1 MACMG
6 QIPRHETGAALVT
19 GASEGIGR
27 EIARVFASE
36 RFDVVLVARSRE
48 KLEALASELASRH
61 GVRAEAIALDLACAD
76 APARLFADT
85 QRRGIHVDVLVNNA
99 GVLEF
104 GSFVDTPLE
113 RLAKM
118 LSLNVAASTCLTRLY
133 LEPMI
138 VARHGHLLNVA
149 STGAFL
155 PMPSL
160 AAYAATNPYI
170 LSLSEAL
177 SEELQDTGVTVTVC
191 CPGFTHTHMSDQI
204 PGIEKL
210 MGLAPL
216 WEPAEIARAAFD
228 ACIHDRVVSVP
239 GLANK
244 LALGV
249 LGNSP
254 RWLVRKLG
262 GAIGR
267 RVM

>member
-1 MACMG
+1 MG
-6 QIPRHETGAALVT
+6 QLAHQRHGTGTAVVT

-27 EIARVFASE
+27 ALARVFASE
-36 RFDVVLVARSRE
+36 GFDLVLVARRRE
-48 KLEALASELASRH
+48 VLEALASELAAGH
-61 GVRAEAIALDLACAD
+61 GVRAEAIASDLSRPE
-76 APARLFADT
+76 APRALFDET
-85 QRRGIHVDVLVNNA
+85 RRRGVHVDVLVNNA
-99 GVLEF
+99 GLMEF
-104 GSFVDTPLE
+104 GSFVETPLE
-113 RLAKM
+113 RLAAM
-118 LSLNVAASTCLTRLY
+118 VDLNVAALTALTRLY
-133 LEPMI
+133 LEPMLA
-138 VARHGHLLNVA
+138 ARHGHLLNVA

-160 AAYAATNPYI
+160 AAYAATKAYI

-177 SEELQDTGVTVTVC
+177 SEELRDTGVTVTVC

-210 MGLAPL
+210 RGVAPL
-216 WEPAEIARAAFD
+216 WEPEEVARAAFE

-244 LALGV
+244 VALGV
-249 LGNSP
+249 LGSSP
-254 RWLVRKLG
+254 RWLVRRLG

>member
-1 MACMG
+1 MPKRP
-6 QIPRHETGAALVT
+6 IHETGTALVT

-36 RFDVVLVARSRE
+36 RFDVVLVARSRAR
-48 KLEALASELASRH
+48 LEALAGELSSQH
-61 GVRAEAIALDLACAD
+61 GVRAEAIAVDLSREGA
-76 APARLFADT
+76 APELYQETR
-85 QRRGIHVDVLVNNA
+85 RRGLHVDVLVNNA
-99 GVLEF
+99 GAMEF
-104 GSFVDTPLE
+104 GSFVDTPLD
-113 RLAKM
+113 RLSTM
-118 LSLNVAASTCLTRLY
+118 VSLNVGALTLLTRLY
-133 LEPMI
+133 MEPMI
-138 VARHGHLLNVA
+138 VARYGHLLNVA

-160 AAYAATNPYI
+160 AAYAATKAYI

-177 SEELQDTGVTVTVC
+177 SEELRDTGVTVTVC
-191 CPGFTHTHMSDQI
+191 CPGFTHTKMSGQI

-210 MGLAPL
+210 KGVAPL

-239 GLANK
+239 GVANK
-244 LALGV
+244 VALGV
-249 LGNSP
+249 LGNAP

>member
-1 MACMG
+1 VG
-6 QIPRHETGAALVT
+6 QIPRHETGTALVT

-36 RFDVVLVARSRE
+36 RFDVLLVARSRE

-61 GVRAEAIALDLACAD
+61 AVRAEPIALDLSRED
-76 APARLFADT
+76 APARLFAQT
-85 QRRGIHVDVLVNNA
+85 RGRGIHVDVLVNNA
-99 GVLEF
+99 GALEF
-104 GSFVDTPLE
+104 GSFVDTPLV
-113 RLAKM
+113 RLASM
-118 LSLNVAASTCLTRLY
+118 VSLNVAALTALTRLY

-149 STGAFL
+149 STGAFV

-160 AAYAATNPYI
+160 AVYAATKAYI

-191 CPGFTHTHMSDQI
+191 CPGFTHTQMSDQI

-210 MGLAPL
+210 RGVAPL
-216 WEPAEIARAAFD
+216 QEPEEVARAAFD

-249 LGNSP
+249 LGSSP
-254 RWLVRKLG
+254 RWLVRRLG
-262 GAIGR
+262 GAIAR
-267 RVM
+267 RVW